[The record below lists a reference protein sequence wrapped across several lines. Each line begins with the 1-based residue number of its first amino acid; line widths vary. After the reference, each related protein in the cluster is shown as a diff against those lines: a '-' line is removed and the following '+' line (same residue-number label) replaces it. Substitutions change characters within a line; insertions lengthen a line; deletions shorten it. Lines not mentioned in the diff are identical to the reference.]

1 MLLYYLFFHKFF
13 FSLRTFVHS
22 IFLFLEMKF
31 GLLLLF
37 SFLCGFVFSDIL
49 HNEVEDEPTVAD
61 EVDNDAPDLDSAND
75 DTVADEIDND
85 TSNIDSETDD
95 PVDDESKI
103 DESLDESNSNPE
115 QFDSED
121 EEDNIAENQQDQGE
135 EDSKS
140 KDPAA
145 WRPKRYCEILAL
157 ILNSK

>member
-1 MLLYYLFFHKFF
+1 M
-13 FSLRTFVHS
+13 R
-22 IFLFLEMKF
+22 F

-37 SFLCGFVFSDIL
+37 LFLCGLVSSEKIQ
-49 HNEVEDEPTVAD
+49 NGVEDEPAVAD
-61 EVDNDAPDLDSAND
+61 EADNDAPDLDIKSD

-85 TSNIDSETDD
+85 TRNLDSESDD
-95 PVDDESKI
+95 PVEDEGKNE
-103 DESLDESNSNPE
+103 ESLDESNSNPE

-121 EEDNIAENQQDQGE
+121 EENDVAENEEDQGE
-135 EDSKS
+135 EDSIL

>member
-1 MLLYYLFFHKFF
+1 M
-13 FSLRTFVHS
+13 HS

-37 SFLCGFVFSDIL
+37 LFLCGFVFSDKL
-49 HNEVEDEPTVAD
+49 HTEVEDEPTVAD
-61 EVDNDAPDLDSAND
+61 EVDNDAPDLDS
-75 DTVADEIDND
+75 
-85 TSNIDSETDD
+85 ETDD
-95 PVDDESKI
+95 PVDDESKN

-115 QFDSED
+115 QFDSEG
-121 EEDNIAENQQDQGE
+121 EEDNVAENQQDQGE